1 MNRIARRATLVLALA
16 ALAAAPAGAGVRF
29 AASPDTIVVA
39 PGATFTVELRV
50 PVVGSAFNGYDA
62 VVEYDPGKLT
72 FLPTTPT
79 SLQQGP
85 DMTGVCGN
93 TFHLFSAAG
102 DSLSIS
108 HVLLCANQS
117 LTGPAWLYTLRF
129 RAPTTPGSTTVKLR
143 RVQFY
148 YGGLFVNP
156 AVTSDAVIAWGGTL
170 DAPAATPA
178 PRPSL
183 GVRSNPSGGEQRLE
197 LASPVE
203 GEQSLVIYDAA
214 GRAVRHFAR
223 GRFPAGSR
231 VVNWDGRDA
240 TGMAVPPGL
249 SLAHSLVAGR
259 SARASLVRLR

>member
-1 MNRIARRATLVLALA
+1 MHRLARNATLVLALA
-16 ALAAAPAGAGVRF
+16 ALAAVPAGAGVRV
-29 AASPDTIVVA
+29 AASPETLVVS
-39 PGATFTVELRV
+39 PGATFTVQLRV
-50 PVVGSAFNGYDA
+50 PVAGSPFNGYDA
-62 VVEYDPGKLT
+62 VVEYDPAVLT
-72 FLPTTPT
+72 FLPTTPV

-102 DSLSIS
+102 DSLTIA
-108 HVLLCANQS
+108 HVLLCANQW

-129 RAPTTPGSTTVKLR
+129 RAPTTPGSSTVRLR

-156 AVTSDAVIAWGGTL
+156 AVTSDAVIVWGGTL
-170 DAPAATPA
+170 GVPQSPAG

-183 GVRSNPSGGEQRLE
+183 GVRSNPSGGEQWLE
-197 LASPVE
+197 LASPFE

-214 GRAVRHFAR
+214 GRAVRHLAR

-231 VVNWDGRDA
+231 VVSWDGRDDA
-240 TGMAVPPGL
+240 GLAVPPGL
-249 SLAHSLVAGR
+249 YLAHYLVAGR

>member
-1 MNRIARRATLVLALA
+1 MNRFTRNATLALALA
-16 ALAAAPAGAGVRF
+16 ALAAGPAGAGVRF
-29 AASPDTIVVA
+29 AASPETLVVS
-39 PGATFTVELRV
+39 PGATFTIQLRV
-50 PVVGSAFNGYDA
+50 PVAGSAFNGYDA
-62 VVEYDPGKLT
+62 IVEYDPAKLT
-72 FLPTTPT
+72 FLPTSPI

-93 TFHLFSAAG
+93 TFHLFNAAG

-129 RAPTTPGSTTVKLR
+129 RAPLTPGATTVKLR

-156 AVTSDAVIAWGGTL
+156 AVTSDAVVVWGGTL
-170 DAPAATPA
+170 DVPAAPLA
-178 PRPSL
+178 PRPSI
-183 GVRSNPSGGEQRLE
+183 GVRSNPSGGEQQLE
-197 LASPVE
+197 LASPFE

-214 GRAVRHFAR
+214 GRTVRRLAR

-231 VVNWDGRDA
+231 VVTWDGRDDA
-240 TGMAVPPGL
+240 GLAVPPGL
-249 SLAHSLVAGR
+249 YLAHYLVAGR
-259 SARASLVRLR
+259 TARASLVRLR